1 MSDFALRTEAQAR
14 FRRGHGNRQM
24 ARELGRDRKPVKR
37 ILAQA
42 RPAPYR
48 RTVSRSTVG
57 TRSLEYI
64 RQRAG
69 EVDDNAYRICH
80 ERQERGYLLT
90 SASAC

>member
-1 MSDFALRTEAQAR
+1 MSDFALRTEVQAR
-14 FRRGHGNRQM
+14 VRRGHGNRQM

-57 TRSLEYI
+57 TQSLEYI
-64 RQRAG
+64 RRRAG
-69 EVDDNAYRICH
+69 RSTITPTGSA
-80 ERQERGYLLT
+80 T
-90 SASAC
+90 SARSGAI